1 MLLLAFLMMFNMS
14 FSCYADSFKDYCDSL
29 EEFPYRKVYNL
40 NAANNYLEN
49 LNFPLQDRTA
59 LEITDYSDYGE
70 IIYEVNQ
77 VEEVSFSLYR
87 KHPSFAVKFLDDDNT
102 DDDNNNL
109 AYGIAPSAE
118 TYSIPIPLFMDE
130 SDDTLYCEDN
140 DKWYFLT
147 SDMGFEEVQCPQNPL
162 IPYGADV
169 QVSNDGQTY
178 DSIPLEM
185 LAPKS
190 LSDEYYLYEESF
202 HTYLPEDTTHVK
214 IRIKQVPTL
223 RDRTTSSVESQPTY
237 TPIDVEHSAMIHTI
251 AFIGPKSEFDPEEK
265 PDEKP
270 NVLPPTIIIN
280 PVSPE
285 EKPEKPSNTKPSTSE
300 RKSSSSSSSGSTR
313 SGSTTTNETTTET
326 TTSDSNNTTN
336 TTTTYTSNYYFIN
349 LGEENMEAVKQA
361 LAKVGIKVE
370 EPEEAIEDEEIPPE
384 KSEEVIRVLY
394 DDSLTVGS
402 SGGEYNSQ
410 TPPTP
415 TETTQDNKILY
426 LLAGGIL
433 ASILIQIFHFLQQPK
448 KSETQADFADSSD
461 DEDDTIL

>member
-1 MLLLAFLMMFNMS
+1 MQKALILLLAFLIIFNMNV
-14 FSCYADSFKDYCDSL
+14 FCYADSFRDSCSSI

-40 NAANNYLEN
+40 NVANDYLEN
-49 LNFPLQDRTA
+49 FNFPLQDRTA

-77 VEEVSFSLYR
+77 VEEITFSLYR
-87 KHPSFAVKFLDDDNT
+87 KYPSFAVKFLDDDNT
-102 DDDNNNL
+102 DDDSNNL
-109 AYGIAPSAE
+109 AYGIVPSAE
-118 TYSIPIPLFMDE
+118 TYSLPIPLFMDE

-147 SDMGFEEVQCPQNPL
+147 SDMAFEEVQRPQNPL
-162 IPYGADV
+162 IPYGAEV

-202 HTYLPEDTTHVK
+202 HAYLPEDTTHVK

-223 RDRTTSSVESQPTY
+223 KDRTTASQTTTY
-237 TPIDVEHSAMIHTI
+237 TPVNTKHTTMIHTI
-251 AFIGPKSEFDPEEK
+251 VFIGPKSEFNPEEK

-270 NVLPPTIIIN
+270 DVISPTIIIN
-280 PVSPE
+280 PISKD
-285 EKPEKPSNTKPSTSE
+285 EKPEKPSSTKPSTSE

-313 SGSTTTNETTTET
+313 SGSTTTNETTT
-326 TTSDSNNTTN
+326 SDSNNTTN

-349 LGEENMEAVKQA
+349 LGEENMKAIKEA

-370 EPEEAIEDEEIPPE
+370 DPEEPIENEEMPPE
-384 KSEEVIRVLY
+384 ESEEVIRVIY
-394 DDSLTVGS
+394 DNSLTVGS
-402 SGGEYNSQ
+402 SGGEFNPQ
-410 TPPTP
+410 TPPTS
-415 TETTQDNKILY
+415 TDTTNQDNKILY

-433 ASILIQIFHFLQQPK
+433 ASILIQIFHFLRQPD
-448 KSETQADFADSSD
+448 KSEAEVDLADSLD
-461 DEDDTIL
+461 DEDDSIL